1 MGASERSIARQLTQV
16 SARPPRRHEHAVTMH
31 PYPVL
36 LVLHL
41 FAALLFVGTVFFE
54 VLILDKVRRNVPM
67 RAMLQVEAA
76 IGQRARKIMPWV
88 LLVLYG
94 SGLGM
99 AWQYRATLAH
109 PLSSG
114 FALMLTLKITLALSV
129 AGHFLFAMLRQ
140 RQGRLRGALSRR
152 LHVSLFW
159 HMVGIVLLAKA
170 MFHLGW

>member
-1 MGASERSIARQLTQV
+1 M
-16 SARPPRRHEHAVTMH
+16 RPYAL
-31 PYPVL
+31 L

-54 VLILDKVRRNVPM
+54 VLILDRVRRRVPA
-67 RAMLQVEAA
+67 RAMRQVEAA
-76 IGQRARKIMPWV
+76 IGRRARAIMPWV

-99 AWQYRATLAH
+99 AWQYRAALVH

-114 FALMLTLKITLALSV
+114 FALVLTLEITLALSV
-129 AGHFLFAMLRQ
+129 AGPFLFATLRQ
-140 RQGRLRGALSRR
+140 RQGRLHGALSRR